1 MNPSP
6 SSDPPQQPTGAS
18 VTPSSDKLAEMN
30 QSAEKT
36 SSPVTDSTV
45 KCPKKTSWF
54 AIRVLDKEDGD
65 KVVEGFTLKLD
76 IASVGATERVTSK
89 GADPVKVPDLL
100 PGGTGEVKS
109 IDCGDLVWEAV
120 GDIS

>member
-1 MNPSP
+1 MNPTTGG
-6 SSDPPQQPTGAS
+6 DPPPQPTGAS
-18 VTPSSDKLAEMN
+18 VTPSTDKLNEMN
-30 QSAEKT
+30 QSAEK
-36 SSPVTDSTV
+36 SASPVTGSVV

-65 KVVEGFTLKLD
+65 KVVEGFTIKLD
-76 IASVGATERVTSK
+76 ITGEGQMDRVTSK
-89 GADPVKVPDLL
+89 GADPIKIPDLL
-100 PGGTGEVKS
+100 PGGKGEVKS